1 MKGAAFLRNPRLGAR
16 PIARPQRGPGGPEE
30 GCQACPFLQPTV
42 SRAASCLW
50 PRSCSL
56 DQEGIYWATRDAPLR
71 PRTRVRVS
79 AQGQRRPLDSKWAVY
94 SSLGKQKGHNSLGRS
109 RLYYY
114 YEVRIDCSSYWAPL
128 RTRAALNPCG
138 RFVSQRAKHALTHT
152 HTDTHTHTHSIHTT
166 WLRPREE
173 KTRHRDKQLS
183 TPAGPQRPG
192 PANRGSRNRYGQA
205 DAMRRGAPWLW
216 QGKQSRRT
224 GGPTSGDLGRGWAGR
239 GSSHEPKEAPGCTHA
254 LMTKDI

>member
-42 SRAASCLW
+42 SRAAFCLW

-152 HTDTHTHTHSIHTT
+152 HTDTHTHTHTLFIQHGSGPERRKLATAISSCRHLQGPNGQARRTVAHATATVKPTPCAAELHGCGKASNRGGPAAQPPGT
-166 WLRPREE
+166 WAVDGQDGDRAMSR
-173 KTRHRDKQLS
+173 KK
-183 TPAGPQRPG
+183 RPG
-192 PANRGSRNRYGQA
+192 AHTRS
-205 DAMRRGAPWLW
+205 
-216 QGKQSRRT
+216 
-224 GGPTSGDLGRGWAGR
+224 
-239 GSSHEPKEAPGCTHA
+239 
-254 LMTKDI
+254 